1 MRQKIWPKNQW
12 KFKAM
17 KISERLQGLYAP
29 ERFPQQETKV
39 QKPKVL
45 EKEVDLL
52 SGVNKQKADIKDLSL
67 KKVLS
72 TKEIN
77 SLNALFGYEQ
87 NGKEEIYGA
96 NKMRNVHSGMLLD
109 VKG

>member
-1 MRQKIWPKNQW
+1 
-12 KFKAM
+12 M

-29 ERFPQQETKV
+29 ERFNLQETKV
-39 QKPKVL
+39 DRQKPR
-45 EKEVDLL
+45 EKELASL
-52 SGVNKQKADIKDLSL
+52 PEAKMPKADIKDISL
-67 KKVLS
+67 KMVLS
-72 TKEIN
+72 AKEVN
-77 SLNALFGYEQ
+77 SLTALFGYEQ

>member
-1 MRQKIWPKNQW
+1 MLPKIWLKNHW
-12 KFKAM
+12 RFRAV

-29 ERFPQQETKV
+29 DRFNQQETKV
-39 QKPKVL
+39 HRPKQQN
-45 EKEVDLL
+45 KEIPSLGE
-52 SGVNKQKADIKDLSL
+52 SNRKQPDNSDFTL

-72 TKEIN
+72 IKEVN

-87 NGKEEIYGA
+87 NGREEIYGA